1 MNIKILAYLP
11 VCPMLFTQSSSLHL
25 AGAPFSCARMALRTM
40 CDPGDLWLG
49 ACSWYDGYL
58 LKKKERVGGDGE

>member
-1 MNIKILAYLP
+1 
-11 VCPMLFTQSSSLHL
+11 MLFMQPPSLHL

-40 CDPGDLWLG
+40 CDPGDLLLG

-58 LKKKERVGGDGE
+58 LKKKERVGGDVE